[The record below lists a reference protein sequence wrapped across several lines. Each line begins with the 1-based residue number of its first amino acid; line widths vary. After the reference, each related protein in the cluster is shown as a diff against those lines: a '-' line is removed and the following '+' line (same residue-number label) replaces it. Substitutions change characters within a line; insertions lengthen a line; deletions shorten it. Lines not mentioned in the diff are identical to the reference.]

1 MVLTEMINLAAEIA
15 EQLLVAKDNE
25 SDGLLPKT
33 KLDIIRLAELAS
45 TLPDLPEPTP
55 EPQPAPEPEPEP
67 ELEAARDCGEA
78 IAELS
83 QPEPEL
89 SQPEPEL
96 TQPKPELPQPEPA
109 SPQAPAASEQGL
121 VSAEL
126 RRLFS
131 LNDLFL
137 FRREL
142 FQGSQVLFDRALE
155 DVGACSSA
163 PEAREIL
170 INNYALDPKR
180 PEAKEFLAVISG
192 LFEI

>member
-45 TLPDLPEPTP
+45 TLPDLPEPEP
-55 EPQPAPEPEPEP
+55 EPAPEPEPEP
-67 ELEAARDCGEA
+67 VLPEPEPAPAAEPEPAPACDCGEA
-78 IAELS
+78 IAELP
-83 QPEPEL
+83 QPE
-89 SQPEPEL
+89 
-96 TQPKPELPQPEPA
+96 PELPQPEPA

-121 VSAEL
+121 VAAEL

>member
-25 SDGLLPKT
+25 SEGLAPRT
-33 KLDIIRLAELAS
+33 KLDIIRLAELAAS
-45 TLPDLPEPTP
+45 LPDLPEKPEVEAVP
-55 EPQPAPEPEPEP
+55 EPVREIYVEPEPEPIPEPEPEP
-67 ELEAARDCGEA
+67 LPEPAYPEPTPVY
-78 IAELS
+78 I
-83 QPEPEL
+83 PEPE
-89 SQPEPEL
+89 PIAA
-96 TQPKPELPQPEPA
+96 PEPA
-109 SPQAPAASEQGL
+109 GL
-121 VSAEL
+121 VAAQL
-126 RRLFS
+126 RKMFS

-155 DVGACSSA
+155 DVGTCSSA
-163 PEAREIL
+163 TEAREKL
-170 INNYALDPKR
+170 VNNYALDPKR

>member
-45 TLPDLPEPTP
+45 TLPDLPDLPEPTP

-67 ELEAARDCGEA
+67 ELEAARHCGEA
-78 IAELS
+78 IA
-83 QPEPEL
+83 EL

-96 TQPKPELPQPEPA
+96 TQPKPELPKPEPA
-109 SPQAPAASEQGL
+109 SPQATAASEQGL
-121 VSAEL
+121 VAAEL

>member
-33 KLDIIRLAELAS
+33 KLDIIRLAELAA
-45 TLPDLPEPTP
+45 TLPDLPEAEAEPAEPEIPKTSEDSKAPGDSMIPTP
-55 EPQPAPEPEPEP
+55 PH
-67 ELEAARDCGEA
+67 
-78 IAELS
+78 
-83 QPEPEL
+83 
-89 SQPEPEL
+89 
-96 TQPKPELPQPEPA
+96 
-109 SPQAPAASEQGL
+109 SPDPGL
-121 VSAEL
+121 VAAEM

-142 FQGSQVLFDRALE
+142 FQGSRVLFDRALE
-155 DVGACSSA
+155 DIGACSSA
-163 PEAREIL
+163 ARARELL
-170 INNYALDPKR
+170 ISNYAIDPKR

-192 LFEI
+192 LF

>member
-33 KLDIIRLAELAS
+33 KLDIIRLAELAA

-55 EPQPAPEPEPEP
+55 EPEPVPKAEPAPEPEP
-67 ELEAARDCGEA
+67 ARDCGEA
-78 IAELS
+78 TAELPKPEPPE
-83 QPEPEL
+83 PEPEL
-89 SQPEPEL
+89 
-96 TQPKPELPQPEPA
+96 PK
-109 SPQAPAASEQGL
+109 PQAPAPSEQGL
-121 VSAEL
+121 VAAEL

-170 INNYALDPKR
+170 VNNYALDPKR

>member
-45 TLPDLPEPTP
+45 TLPDLPDLPEPTP

-89 SQPEPEL
+89 
-96 TQPKPELPQPEPA
+96 TQPKPELPKPEPA
-109 SPQAPAASEQGL
+109 SPQATAASEQGL
-121 VSAEL
+121 VAAEL